1 MLINNVEQYEYLG
14 DIVESNGSNT
24 KNVKKRVAK
33 GYGVIR
39 EIREILERTYLG
51 PYFIEELVL
60 LQNSS
65 LKLLQNFQCRI

>member
-1 MLINNVEQYEYLG
+1 MLIKDVEEYEYLG
-14 DIVESNGSNT
+14 DKVESSGSNT
-24 KNVKKRVAK
+24 KNIKKRVTK

-65 LKLLQNFQCRI
+65 LKLLQNFQ